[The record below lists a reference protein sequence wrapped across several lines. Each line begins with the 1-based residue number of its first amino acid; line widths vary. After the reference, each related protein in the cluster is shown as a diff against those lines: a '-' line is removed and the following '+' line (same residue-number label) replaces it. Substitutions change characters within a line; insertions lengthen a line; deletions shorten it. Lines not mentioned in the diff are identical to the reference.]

1 MKKNKF
7 FNKIKFLVLLFA
19 IKFLTITSTL
29 SEQLKSIDIEGNER
43 LADETIILFSN
54 LEIGDDIDANIINN
68 TFKNLF
74 QTDYFKDLKITFN
87 SGKLNIIVKEN
98 PIVSEITI
106 KGIKNKSLLKELE
119 KIVRKTEKYPF
130 INSNI
135 ISQKNQLNNIV
146 RINGFYFADIKTEI
160 INNSNNS
167 IDLIYDFNL
176 GKRAKINEI
185 IFTGNK
191 VFKSRKLRKII
202 LSEETRAWK
211 FITKNKYLNP
221 NRISTDVNLLNKFY
235 KNRGYYNVKIK
246 SSYATVENN
255 KNFKLIFSIDA
266 GEKFYFNDFFLN
278 ITGDFAD
285 KNFTKINDLFK
296 KLKGSYYSIKS
307 INEIKNEINKIAL
320 QKEFVFIDAKFEE
333 NIIDQNKINVSF
345 FLDQLERS
353 YVDKINI
360 FGNFITEEKVIRNS
374 LIVDE
379 GDPYNKILFDK
390 SINNI
395 KSAGIFKNV
404 KSKIINSKYNNNKVI
419 NITVEEKP
427 TGEIFAGVGTGT
439 GGSSFSAGLK
449 EKNYLGKA
457 ITLDTNFALSDDEVR
472 GKFSVLNP
480 NFRNSDR
487 SLNTT
492 IESTVSD
499 FMSTSGYKTTRTG
512 LSFGTGFEQ
521 FQDVYVNFDVS
532 NYYEKL
538 VTSDNA
544 SEIKKKQ
551 EGDYF
556 ENLFLYSITLNKL
569 NQNFQPTDGFFTK
582 FTQSVPI
589 YSDDNSFENTLT
601 ASKYHSMTENFLL
614 AGKLFL
620 KAVNS
625 IDGDV
630 RVSKRVY
637 IPSSRLRG
645 FESGKIGPK
654 DGSQYIG
661 GNYGA
666 AINFTSSF
674 PNFFNEFENLDFN
687 LFVDAANLWH
697 VDYDN
702 TLDSDK
708 IRSSTG
714 VAVDWFTAIGP
725 LSFSYA
731 IPITDVSSDKTE
743 SFRFQ
748 IGTSF

>member
-1 MKKNKF
+1 MRKLI
-7 FNKIKFLVLLFA
+7 NKIKFLTLLFA
-19 IKFLTITSTL
+19 INFFIYNSAL
-29 SEQLKSIDIEGNER
+29 SEQLKSINIVGNDR

-54 LEIGDDIDANIINN
+54 LKIGDDIDSNIINN

-74 QTDYFKDLKITFN
+74 QTNYFKDLKINFN
-87 SGKLNIIVKEN
+87 LGKLNIIVKEN
-98 PIVSEITI
+98 PIIQEIKI
-106 KGIKNKSLLKELE
+106 NGIKNKTILKELE
-119 KIVRKTEKYPF
+119 KITRKTEKYPF
-130 INSNI
+130 IESKI
-135 ISQKNQLNNIV
+135 IEQKNQLNNIV
-146 RINGFYFADIKTEI
+146 RINGFYFADIKAEI
-160 INNSNNS
+160 IDNANNSV
-167 IDLIYDFNL
+167 DLIYNFNL

-221 NRISTDVNLLNKFY
+221 NRISTDINLLNKFY
-235 KNRGYYNVKIK
+235 KNRGYYNVKVK

-255 KNFKLIFSIDA
+255 ENFKLIFSIDA

-278 ITGDFAD
+278 ITDDYAYE
-285 KNFTKINDLFK
+285 NFEKIINTFE
-296 KLKGSYYSIKS
+296 KLKGSLYSIKS
-307 INEIKNEINKIAL
+307 IDEIKDEIDKIAL

-333 NIIDQNKINVSF
+333 NIIDQNKINIQF
-345 FLDQLERS
+345 FLNQLEKS

-360 FGNFITEEKVIRNS
+360 FGNFITEEKVIRNA

-390 SINNI
+390 SINNV
-395 KSAGIFKNV
+395 KSSGIFKTV
-404 KSKIINSKYNNNKVI
+404 KSKILNSTENNNKVI
-419 NITVEEKP
+419 NITVEEMP

-457 ITLDTNFALSDDEVR
+457 ITLDTNFALSDDEIR

-499 FMSTSGYKTTRTG
+499 FMSSSGYKTSRTG
-512 LSFGTGFEQ
+512 LSLGTGFEQ
-521 FQDVYVNFDVS
+521 FQDVYINFDVS

-538 VTSDNA
+538 VTSDSA
-544 SEIKKKQ
+544 SDIKKRQ

-556 ENLFLYSITLNKL
+556 ENLFLYSVTLNKL

-582 FTQSVPI
+582 FSQSLPI
-589 YSDDNSFENTLT
+589 YSDDNSLENTLT
-601 ASKYHSMTENFLL
+601 ASKYHSITENFLL

-625 IDGDV
+625 IDSDV

-637 IPSSRLRG
+637 IPSSKLRG
-645 FESGKIGPK
+645 FEAGKVGPK

-666 AINFTSSF
+666 AVNFTSSF

-697 VDYDN
+697 VDYDSS
-702 TLDSDK
+702 LDSDK

-731 IPITDVSSDKTE
+731 IPITDASSDKTE

>member
-1 MKKNKF
+1 MNKKKF
-7 FNKIKFLVLLFA
+7 FDKIKFFILIFV
-19 IKFLTITSTL
+19 IKFFIITSSL
-29 SEQLKSIDIEGNER
+29 SEQLKSIDVTGNER

-54 LEIGDDIDANIINN
+54 LKIGDEVDTNIINN

-74 QTDYFKDLKITFN
+74 QTDYFKDLKINFN
-87 SGKLNIIVKEN
+87 SGELRIIVKEN
-98 PIVSEITI
+98 PIIQKI
-106 KGIKNKSLLKELE
+106 KINGIKNKSLLKEME
-119 KIVRKTEKYPF
+119 KITRKTEKYPF
-130 INSNI
+130 ISSNVMN
-135 ISQKNQLNNIV
+135 QKNQLNNIV

-160 INNSNNS
+160 INNNNNS
-167 IDLIYDFNL
+167 INLIYNFNL

-202 LSEETRAWK
+202 LSEEARAWK

-221 NRISTDVNLLNKFY
+221 NRISTDVNLLKKFY
-235 KNRGYYNVKIK
+235 KNRGYYNVKVK

-255 KNFKLIFSIDA
+255 QNFRLIFSIDT
-266 GEKFYFNDFFLN
+266 GEKFYFNDFFLD
-278 ITGDFAD
+278 ITDDYAEE
-285 KNFTKINDLFK
+285 NFTKIKNIFENI
-296 KLKGSYYSIKS
+296 KGSLYSTKS
-307 INEIKNEINKIAL
+307 IDEIKDEINKIAL
-320 QKEFVFIDAKFEE
+320 QKEFVFIDAKYEE
-333 NIIDQNKINVSF
+333 NIIDQNKINIKF
-345 FLDQLERS
+345 FLNQLDKS

-360 FGNFITEEKVIRNS
+360 FGNFITEEKVIRNA

-379 GDPYNKILFDK
+379 GDAYNKILFDK
-390 SINNI
+390 SINNV
-395 KSAGIFKNV
+395 KSSGIFKNV
-404 KSKIINSKYNNNKVI
+404 KSKVINSKNNNKVI
-419 NITVEEKP
+419 NITVEEMP

-439 GGSSFSAGLK
+439 AGSSFSAGLK
-449 EKNYLGKA
+449 EKNYLGKG
-457 ITLDTNFALSDDEVR
+457 ITLDTNFALSDNEVR

-499 FMSTSGYKTTRTG
+499 YMSASGYKTTRTG

-521 FQDVYVNFDVS
+521 FQDVYINFDVS

-538 VTSDNA
+538 VTSDTA
-544 SEIKKKQ
+544 TEIKKKQ

-569 NQNFQPTDGFFTK
+569 NQNFQPTGGFFTK
-582 FTQSVPI
+582 FIQSIPI
-589 YSDDNSFENTLT
+589 YADDNSFENTLT
-601 ASKYHSMTENFLL
+601 ASKYHSISENFLL

-625 IDGDV
+625 VDGDV

-645 FESGKIGPK
+645 FESGKVGPK

-687 LFVDAANLWH
+687 LFLDAANLWH
-697 VDYDN
+697 VDYDSS
-702 TLDSDK
+702 LDSDK

-731 IPITDVSSDKTE
+731 VPITDATSDKTE